1 MHRPW
6 DRKMKRLFKEIP
18 HDLLEWIIPGAQFE
32 GVISTELDGEPV
44 NADHLY
50 DVRLDGQRFLL
61 HVEFQRNRDSRMA
74 ERLWEYNVRASL
86 QYDCPVWSCVIYLK
100 KDGSVT
106 KPFLTR
112 TLPDGRVVH
121 RFEFEVIKL
130 WEIPTR
136 ELKEKRL
143 VGLLPLLVLTHN
155 GMRRDVVEEAIKG
168 LTPQGEEPQAELL
181 ALTYGFASLTFE
193 NEEDQTWL
201 IWRFAMLDDILRETR
216 AFQEMAREG
225 REQGLKE
232 GLKEGLKDK
241 LETLRQT
248 LLQIVQA
255 RFPHSRLEEYAKEQV
270 ARINDPAVLQ
280 NLIVKIS
287 LSSTLDE
294 AKKLLFDWPSTNNGH
309 N

>member
-1 MHRPW
+1 
-6 DRKMKRLFKEIP
+6 MKRLFKEIP
-18 HDLLEWIIPGAQFE
+18 HDLLEWIMPGAQFDK
-32 GVISTELDGEPV
+32 VISTELDGEPI

-50 DVRLDGQRFLL
+50 DISLDGQRFLL
-61 HVEFQRNRDSRMA
+61 HIEFQRNRDSRMA

-86 QYDCPVWSCVIYLK
+86 QYSCPVWSCVIYLK
-100 KDGSVT
+100 KDSTVT

-121 RFEFEVIKL
+121 QFQFEVIKL
-130 WEIPTR
+130 FEIPTW
-136 ELKEKRL
+136 ELQEKGL
-143 VGLLPLLVLTHN
+143 VGLLPLLVLTQN
-155 GMRRDVVEEAIKG
+155 GTRRDVVEAAIMG
-168 LTPQGEEPQAELL
+168 LTPPGEEPKAALL

-193 NEEDQTWL
+193 NEEDQQWL

-232 GLKEGLKDK
+232 GLKEGRQDK

-248 LLQIVQA
+248 LLQIAQA

-294 AKKLLFDWPSTNNGH
+294 AKNLLFDWPDTNNRH